1 MTPSWMNLLVGLLA
15 AMAVFFLVRAVLGLL
30 FSEREHRRRTALERL
45 KNLAGNKVDPE
56 RASLLRPDALE
67 PQDWLRRLL
76 GRLSPTGKF
85 EMLLYRAGIRTP
97 PAVVALGMALALVGG
112 FAGVQFLTANT
123 LLALGAGVA
132 FSWACLYR
140 VQRRAAKRM
149 ALFQRQLP
157 DALDL
162 AARALRAGHSFNS
175 GLKMVADESPDPIG
189 PEFRKTLDEINFG
202 LSVETAL
209 YNLVARVDCPDLKFF
224 VVSVNIQRET
234 GGNLAEIVTNIAALV
249 RERFKLQGK
258 VRVLSAEGRLSAWVL
273 TALPFLAAAAIFAMN
288 PEYLTKL
295 LSHPV
300 GRQML
305 MAAGIIM
312 AFGIFVIKRLV
323 IIKV

>member
-1 MTPSWMNLLVGLLA
+1 MNPSWMNLLVGLLA
-15 AMAVFFLVRAVLGLL
+15 AVAAFFLVQGVLSLL
-30 FSEREHRRRTALERL
+30 FSNRGKRRQTALDRL
-45 KNLAGNKVDPE
+45 KVLAGKDTQSE
-56 RASLLRPDALE
+56 TADILRPDALE
-67 PQDWLRRLL
+67 PKDWLRRLL
-76 GRLSPTGKF
+76 KRLSPTGKI
-85 EMLLYRAGIRTP
+85 EMLLYRAGMQTP
-97 PAVVALGMALALVGG
+97 PAVFALTSALALVAG
-112 FAGVQFLTANT
+112 FAGIQLLTGNP
-123 LLALGAGVA
+123 LLAAGAGA
-132 FSWACLYR
+132 ACGWLCIHR

-149 ALFQRQLP
+149 ATFQRQLP

-175 GLKMVADESPDPIG
+175 GLKMVADECPDPIG

-202 LSVETAL
+202 LSVESAM
-209 YNLVARVDCPDLKFF
+209 YHLVQRVDCPDLKFF

-249 RERFKLQGK
+249 RERFKLHGK

-273 TALPFLAAAAIFAMN
+273 TALPFLAAGAIFAMN

-300 GRQML
+300 GRSML
-305 MAAGIIM
+305 MGAGIIM
-312 AFGIFVIKRLV
+312 AFGILVIKRLV

>member
-1 MTPSWMNLLVGLLA
+1 MNVSWMNLLVGLLA
-15 AMAVFFLVRAVLGLL
+15 TVAAFFLVQGILGLL
-30 FSEREHRRRTALERL
+30 LSNRENRRQAALNRL
-45 KNLAGNKVDPE
+45 KNLAGEKADPE
-56 RASLLRPDALE
+56 AAGLLRPDALKPE
-67 PQDWLRRLL
+67 DWLRRLL
-76 GRLSPTGKF
+76 GRLSPTGKI
-85 EMLLYRAGIRTP
+85 EMLLYRAGMRTP
-97 PAVVALGMALALVGG
+97 PAVLALTTALALVGG
-112 FAGVQFLTANT
+112 FAGIQLLTANP
-123 LLALGAGVA
+123 LLAAGAGA
-132 FSWACLYR
+132 ACGWICIHR
-140 VQRRAAKRM
+140 VQRRAGKRM
-149 ALFQRQLP
+149 AKFQRQLP

-175 GLKMVADESPDPIG
+175 GLKMVAEESPDPIG

-209 YNLVARVDCPDLKFF
+209 FNLVTRVDCPDLKFF

-305 MAAGIIM
+305 MGAGIIM